1 MLAVSGIDDT
11 IKIFSADNRAK
22 RDARLGFNIIATQR
36 ESENNSSSI
45 SEGIPTARNRLK
57 MWDDLCPAD
66 VSDEERLVDDAV
78 DREGPPTRDGIK
90 SCRRMDDV
98 LQIRRRNHEERISG
112 VHDADVTVSASESAL
127 LAILGIGHGVPRVP
141 LEFTEWR
148 RLFDGE
154 T

>member
-1 MLAVSGIDDT
+1 
-11 IKIFSADNRAK
+11 
-22 RDARLGFNIIATQR
+22 
-36 ESENNSSSI
+36 
-45 SEGIPTARNRLK
+45 